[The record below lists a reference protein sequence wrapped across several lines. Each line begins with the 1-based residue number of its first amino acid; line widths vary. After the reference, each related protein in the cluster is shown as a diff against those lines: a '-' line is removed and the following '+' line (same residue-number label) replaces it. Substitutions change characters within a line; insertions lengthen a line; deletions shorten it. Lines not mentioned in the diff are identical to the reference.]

1 MAHGFSNSA
10 YPLVSAVIPTRG
22 RPELLACAVRSA
34 LQQTWPNFEVVVVID
49 GPDPATAAR
58 LAAFADPRVR
68 VVQLGSICGTGDAR
82 NAGVRASHGEWISF
96 LDEDDEWLAGK
107 IERQMRTAHS
117 SPDWFP
123 VVTTRVIARSATR
136 NRVLPLKPYQS
147 SQPIA
152 DFLFCR
158 EGLRNP
164 GGVMPCST
172 LLAPRELLL
181 AVPFQPGLPM
191 HQDWDWLIRVVS
203 HKGVSL
209 AMVREPLVLWRV
221 DDDPDL
227 PDRTSDWEFSL
238 AWIRSVRPLISRRAF
253 SWFVAVECARRAQ
266 ASCTGL
272 ASRLRLLRAFLLEGE
287 PELRSLLSLILFSLV
302 PRQIRRAMR
311 KGILF
316 HHQPANVNRGLHLVY
331 SRPPAP
337 PIFRKSSR

>member
-1 MAHGFSNSA
+1 MTHGFSSSSF
-10 YPLVSAVIPTRG
+10 PLVSAVIPTHG

-34 LQQTWPNFEVVVVID
+34 LQQTWPNLEVVVVID
-49 GPDPATAAR
+49 GPDPVTAAR
-58 LAAFADPRVR
+58 LAALADPRVR
-68 VVQLGSICGTGDAR
+68 VVQLGSNCGTGDAR
-82 NAGVRASHGEWISF
+82 NAGVRASHGEWIAF
-96 LDEDDEWLAGK
+96 LDDDDEWLAGK
-107 IERQMRTAHS
+107 IERQMCTAHS

-136 NRVLPLKPYQS
+136 SRVLPLKPHES
-147 SQPIA
+147 FQPVA

-181 AVPFQPGLPM
+181 ALPFQPGLPM
-191 HQDWDWLIRVVS
+191 HHDWDWLVRVAS
-203 HKGVSL
+203 HRGVGL
-209 AMVREPLVLWRV
+209 AMVREPLVVWRV
-221 DDDPDL
+221 DDDPALAD
-227 PDRTSDWEFSL
+227 PTPDWEFSL

-253 SWFVAVECARRAQ
+253 SWFVAVECAWRAQ
-266 ASCTGL
+266 ASHAGL

-287 PELRSLLSLILFSLV
+287 PELRSLLSLILYSLV
-302 PRQIRRAMR
+302 PRRIRRVTR
-311 KGILF
+311 KGMLF
-316 HHQPANVNRGLHLVY
+316 HHQATDANRGLHLVY